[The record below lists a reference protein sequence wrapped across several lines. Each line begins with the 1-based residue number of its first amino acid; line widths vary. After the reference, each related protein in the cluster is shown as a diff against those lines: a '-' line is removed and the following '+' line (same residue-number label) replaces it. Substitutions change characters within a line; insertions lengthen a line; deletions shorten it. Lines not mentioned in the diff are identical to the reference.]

1 MKKNIYKLLFML
13 CVVMC
18 VNTTLVM
25 ATNGVFNGEDLTTTG
40 TPLKDYWGD
49 NLDATQYDAYNE
61 THEANGAMTEDHRE
75 TEGWDILHNPENSNY
90 NGAATSTGG
99 KVPGTIVSFCEGV
112 DSSTGKVSW
121 STDATITIPAGQSVL
136 VGDGHGTETSVS
148 EGRDYTTQVTGLL
161 YGDNGV
167 VWVQFSVTDGENGGE
182 RNAYLPLSELTP
194 EERAALEPL
203 PTLPKK
209 PTRPTSSHGYIYMS
223 QSTHAIFS
231 NYNEPWGTPET
242 EIKLYDDVYDITQ
255 GVPTSEYINV
265 YGKAPKAL
273 YFIKV
278 RATTIT
284 AGCYGV
290 TIQAHAD
297 YESWDETYHAGRGG
311 KHDKC
316 TSRCEWDWV
325 THSVTQ
331 TCIENYSDSISK
343 TFYDVPESS
352 IYKLVSVTVTET
364 NETYSR
370 YKLVKTVNMD
380 GIDGP
385 GPDTLNFNLSNP
397 NINSSYN
404 LDYEGFHGRNGWGAA
419 AADARNSSGSAG
431 KGAITA
437 ELNAAINRSVQGDV
451 NYNWCGLSVTRH
463 SCNGEPNPGYSEA
476 YDEILIPQSYPNGTY
491 SPEYNT
497 SASNYPDCYFSYKG
511 FPQYKNAG
519 EENGKWPDLPN
530 PEHVVVHTPVV
541 NRASITSVGPFVNQ
555 KVNID
560 QAKVN
565 ANYYLMLDEEF
576 TITIPDSGTH
586 RNIQGYGTRTYNSK
600 QGDSRCGN
608 KNTTWA
614 TIKDVKFPF
623 DVYVNGKS
631 GAKYFLKAG
640 TWMSASTWWASAL
653 EDITTRYP
661 SNPSIGIRYTF
672 TVPVWVNEQI
682 YSGGEGKSIEV
693 RIIAENAYG
702 DRNIDATNHLDETG
716 NYQIAEA
723 NTDITKYVA
732 VKYIDCEVIGK
743 IYDLRINASN
753 DPGWTQVY
761 SHKTRNEY
769 IMANEFPF
777 GQQGHNRVT
786 QYKYAPKLGYTF
798 VFNFKT
804 KGRKSNNIDV
814 SIQPE
819 GFYFISKTGG
829 AAQPVDLYYD
839 STTQRNIPI
848 VPGDT
853 TGSVTVRLTDAF
865 MEVPSQEFVDSNR
878 IYQQEYGRVYNYSVG
893 VKIGNFAKTN
903 LPHSLRLCY
912 NNFAEYVNKLY
923 GTGSTESSISNNAG
937 TRDNVIGSVGHWWA
951 GYRLPASTIAVPKG
965 TTPTA
970 DKSNALKNGYI
981 LVKFNIV
988 TKSPTDSSTDPVAGE
1003 PGNNYLRYLGP
1014 EALNEAGE
1022 ETGTPDPTYK
1032 WPNPGNNNNPEPTH
1046 PGKTPPGT
1054 PTDYPNGSVAIFDA
1068 DMRSSNDLEVGG
1080 TH

>member
-1 MKKNIYKLLFML
+1 MKKNKIYSLLFAICIAIGFDMN
-13 CVVMC
+13 VV
-18 VNTTLVM
+18 N
-25 ATNGVFNGEDLTTTG
+25 ATYNFPTMPVGGEDTGAYSEYYSSDASYREAYNAIIAGPGEYTDDINELKQTASYNYIFNTQESTYNQTASLTAGKIVPEYSFSCYEGFDSDTHEPIYSNDIQMTINAGQNVLWENFYG
-40 TPLKDYWGD
+40 TEYPISNIYDTQVKVAGGHVDADGNVWVTISSFD
-49 NLDATQYDAYNE
+49 AATQRWRKGNVPFSDLSAE
-61 THEANGAMTEDHRE
+61 DQAKLIEAGFD
-75 TEGWDILHNPENSNY
+75 PE
-90 NGAATSTGG
+90 AE
-99 KVPGTIVSFCEGV
+99 KP
-112 DSSTGKVSW
+112 K
-121 STDATITIPAGQSVL
+121 
-136 VGDGHGTETSVS
+136 
-148 EGRDYTTQVTGLL
+148 
-161 YGDNGV
+161 
-167 VWVQFSVTDGENGGE
+167 
-182 RNAYLPLSELTP
+182 P
-194 EERAALEPL
+194 EER
-203 PTLPKK
+203 
-209 PTRPTSSHGYIYMS
+209 GYGWISMK
-223 QSTHAIFS
+223 QNISTYS
-231 NYNEPWGTPET
+231 NYTPNPPET
-242 EIKLYDDVYDITQ
+242 DIKVYDDVYDISQ
-255 GVPTSEYINV
+255 GVPTSEYINI

-273 YFIKV
+273 FFIAV
-278 RATTIT
+278 RTTTIT
-284 AGCYGV
+284 AGCYPV

-297 YESWDETYHAGRGG
+297 YESWDETHHAGTGG
-311 KHDKC
+311 KHDEC
-316 TSRCEWDWV
+316 TSHCEWDWV

-419 AADARNSSGSAG
+419 AAAARNSSGSAG

-437 ELNAAINRSVQGDV
+437 ELNAAINRSVQGTV
-451 NYNWCGLSVTRH
+451 NYSWCGLNVTKT
-463 SCNGEPNPGYSEA
+463 SCSGYPNPGYSEV
-476 YDEILIPQSYPNGTY
+476 YDEMEIPQSYPNGKYTPY
-491 SPEYNT
+491 G
-497 SASNYPDCYFSYKG
+497 YFTFEGYG
-511 FPQYKNAG
+511 NW
-519 EENGKWPDLPN
+519 EDI

-586 RNIQGYGTRTYNSK
+586 RNIQGYGTRTYNSR

-614 TIKDVKFPF
+614 TIKDVKLPF

-1032 WPNPGNNNNPEPTH
+1032 WPNPGNSNNPNPTH